1 MCFFYSVKHLVGE
14 RNREVGGDHHSVEP
28 VSLAADLHED
38 DLDVQIDLE
47 LLQPVVA
54 TGGCRELGERVRTQN

>member
-1 MCFFYSVKHLVGE
+1 LVKETGKLVVI
-14 RNREVGGDHHSVEP
+14 RHSAEP

>member
-1 MCFFYSVKHLVGE
+1 MCSFYSVKHLVGE
-14 RNREVGGDHHSVEP
+14 RNRKLVIRRSAEP
-28 VSLAADLHED
+28 VSLAADLDED